1 MCLKENYV
9 HITIVIVCIYIHRY
23 IYIYIFPSSSFINK
37 PSKVNPN
44 GTGEAGCRFLQ
55 PTLSS
60 HWQVFSFM
68 TKYIVLYNYTLFII
82 IWLVV
87 FNPFKKYESS
97 QPIIPLVSFC
107 MVEKTIHYIL
117 DPPTILPWNL
127 YGTAMVQ
134 PKTIAVSR
142 SWWTY
147 RLEPR
152 KSDIAGWAIP

>member
-9 HITIVIVCIYIHRY
+9 HITIAIMYIYRY
-23 IYIYIFPSSSFINK
+23 ISIYIFPSSSFINK

-68 TKYIVLYNYTLFII
+68 SKYIVLITPYSSLSGWWFLTHSRNMSHLNQSSLLYPFV
-82 IWLVV
+82 WL
-87 FNPFKKYESS
+87 KK
-97 QPIIPLVSFC
+97 Q
-107 MVEKTIHYIL
+107 YITYWTT
-117 DPPTILPWNL
+117 PTILPWNL

-134 PKTIAVSR
+134 PKTIVVSR